1 MMSRGL
7 ARSRPG
13 APIWIGL
20 IWIGLVALLA
30 GNATANHINVITI
43 DGSINPASSDYLQ
56 GAIQQSESDG
66 AEMLLIEL
74 DTPGGLLSSTKDIIQ
89 AMLNA
94 EVPIVVFVSPK
105 GAWAASAGTF
115 ITLAGHIAAMAPG
128 TSIGAASPIS
138 ASGGGGTREED
149 HARSDVSME
158 KAEKMTMAFMESI
171 ATERKRNV
179 EWALSAVRE
188 AEAIPQEEALKLGVI
203 DLVAADRSDLLAQI
217 DGMEI
222 EMGGGLVVLDLEG
235 AEIRVIEMTGM
246 TKFFNFLASPDIAM
260 LLVMAGML
268 GLYVE
273 FQQPGMLVPGIF
285 GACCLVLAGFAF
297 QILPFSWIGLLVILV
312 GMALLVLEIFV
323 TSFGVLFSAGLIC
336 ILIGGTM
343 IFDMPEVSDLT
354 VSFWPVLVPLV
365 TGFAIVG
372 GVVVILVTRSIFR
385 SQTAGVDELLGLV
398 GETRTALSPDG
409 KVFIRG
415 EYWSATADQ
424 EIANGEPVEVTAVE
438 GMNLRVRRAASR
450 TGTDPNASG

>member
-1 MMSRGL
+1 MRLHGFVPSLR
-7 ARSRPG
+7 AV
-13 APIWIGL
+13 
-20 IWIGLVALLA
+20 VASLGLLA
-30 GNATANHINVITI
+30 LFAGSAWAGHINVITI

-56 GAIQQSESDG
+56 GAIAQSESDG
-66 AEMLLIEL
+66 AEALLIEL

-94 EVPIVVFVSPK
+94 EVPVIVFVSPK

-149 HARSDVSME
+149 DERSDVSME

-171 ATERKRNV
+171 ANERNRNV

-188 AEAIPQEEALKLGVI
+188 AEAIAQDEALELGVI
-203 DLVAADRSDLLAQI
+203 DLVASDRADLLKQI
-217 DGMEI
+217 NGMEI
-222 EMGGGLVVLDLEG
+222 EVGDEVAILDLDGVEVR
-235 AEIRVIEMTGM
+235 AIEMTGM

-268 GLYVE
+268 GLYIE
-273 FQQPGMLVPGIF
+273 FQQPGMLVPGIL
-285 GACCLVLAGFAF
+285 GAFCLVLAGFAF
-297 QILPFSWIGLLVILV
+297 QILPFSWIGLLVMLV

-323 TSFGVLFSAGLIC
+323 TSFGVLFTLGIIC
-336 ILIGGTM
+336 VLVGGTM

-354 VSFWPVLVPLV
+354 VSFWSVLVPLV

-372 GVVVILVTRSIFR
+372 AVVVLLVTRSLFR
-385 SQTAGVDELLGLV
+385 SQTAGVDDLLGLI
-398 GETRTALSPDG
+398 GETRTALTPEG

-424 EIANGEPVEVTAVE
+424 EIASGESVEVTAVE
-438 GMNLRVRRAASR
+438 GMSLRVRRALSSSR
-450 TGTDPNASG
+450 TDPDATG

>member
-1 MMSRGL
+1 MRLRGFVPSL
-7 ARSRPG
+7 RA
-13 APIWIGL
+13 
-20 IWIGLVALLA
+20 VATSLGLLA
-30 GNATANHINVITI
+30 LFAGSAWAGHINVITI

-56 GAIQQSESDG
+56 GAIAQSESDG
-66 AEMLLIEL
+66 AEALLIEL

-94 EVPIVVFVSPK
+94 KVPVIVFVSPK

-149 HARSDVSME
+149 DERSDVSME

-171 ATERKRNV
+171 ANERKRNV

-188 AEAIPQEEALKLGVI
+188 AEAIAQDEALKLGVI
-203 DLVAADRSDLLAQI
+203 DLVADDRADLLKQI
-217 DGMEI
+217 NGMEI
-222 EMGGGLVVLDLEG
+222 EVGNEVAILDLDGVEV
-235 AEIRVIEMTGM
+235 RTIEMTGM
-246 TKFFNFLASPDIAM
+246 TKFFNFLASPDIAV

-268 GLYVE
+268 GLYIE
-273 FQQPGMLVPGIF
+273 FQQPGMLVPGIL
-285 GACCLVLAGFAF
+285 GAFCLVLAGFAF
-297 QILPFSWIGLLVILV
+297 QILPFSWIGLLVMLV

-323 TSFGVLFSAGLIC
+323 TSFGVLFTLGIIC
-336 ILIGGTM
+336 VLVGGTM

-354 VSFWPVLVPLV
+354 VSFWSVLVPLV

-372 GVVVILVTRSIFR
+372 GVVVLMVTRSIFGA
-385 SQTAGVDELLGLV
+385 QTAGVDELLGLI
-398 GETRTALSPDG
+398 GETRTPLTPEG

-424 EIANGEPVEVTAVE
+424 EIASGESVEVTAVE
-438 GMNLRVRRAASR
+438 GMSLRVRRALSSSR
-450 TGTDPNASG
+450 TDPDATG

>member
-1 MMSRGL
+1 MRLHGFVPSLR
-7 ARSRPG
+7 AV
-13 APIWIGL
+13 
-20 IWIGLVALLA
+20 VASLGLLA
-30 GNATANHINVITI
+30 LFAGSAWAGHINVITI

-56 GAIQQSESDG
+56 GAIRQSESDG
-66 AEMLLIEL
+66 AEALLIEL

-94 EVPIVVFVSPK
+94 EVPVIVFVSPK

-149 HARSDVSME
+149 DERSDVSME

-171 ATERKRNV
+171 ANERNRNV

-188 AEAIPQEEALKLGVI
+188 AEAIAQDEALELGVI
-203 DLVAADRSDLLAQI
+203 DLVASDRADLLKQI
-217 DGMEI
+217 NGMEI
-222 EMGGGLVVLDLEG
+222 EVGDEVAILDLDGVEVR
-235 AEIRVIEMTGM
+235 AIEMTGM

-268 GLYVE
+268 GLYIE
-273 FQQPGMLVPGIF
+273 FQQPGMLVPGIL
-285 GACCLVLAGFAF
+285 GAFCLVLAGFAF
-297 QILPFSWIGLLVILV
+297 QILPFSWIGLLVMLV

-323 TSFGVLFSAGLIC
+323 TSFGVLFTLGIIC
-336 ILIGGTM
+336 VLVGGTM

-354 VSFWPVLVPLV
+354 VSFWSVLVPLV

-372 GVVVILVTRSIFR
+372 AVVVLLVTRSLFR
-385 SQTAGVDELLGLV
+385 SQTAGVDELLGLI
-398 GETRTALSPDG
+398 GETRTALTPEG

-424 EIANGEPVEVTAVE
+424 EIASGESVEVTAVE
-438 GMNLRVRRAASR
+438 GMSLRVRRALSSSR
-450 TGTDPNASG
+450 TDPDATG

>member
-1 MMSRGL
+1 MMPRRLIPSLRT
-7 ARSRPG
+7 
-13 APIWIGL
+13 GL
-20 IWIGLVALLA
+20 IWLGLLA
-30 GNATANHINVITI
+30 LFAGSATARHINVITI

-66 AEMLLIEL
+66 AEMLLLEL

-94 EVPIVVFVSPK
+94 KVPVVVFVSPK

-138 ASGGGGTREED
+138 VSGGGGTREED
-149 HARSDVSME
+149 NERSDVSME

-188 AEAIPQEEALKLGVI
+188 AEAIPQDEALELGVI

-217 DGMEI
+217 NGMEI
-222 EMGGGLVVLDLEG
+222 EMGGEQIVLDLDG
-235 AEIRVIEMTGM
+235 AEVRIIEMTAM

-268 GLYVE
+268 GLYIE
-273 FQQPGMLVPGIF
+273 FQQPGMVVPGVL
-285 GACCLVLAGFAF
+285 GAFCLVLAGFAF
-297 QILPFSWIGLLVILV
+297 QILPFSWIGLLVMLV

-323 TSFGVLFSAGLIC
+323 TSFGALFTLGIIC
-336 ILIGGTM
+336 ILVGGTM
-343 IFDMPEVSDLT
+343 IFDMPELSDLT
-354 VSFWPVLVPLV
+354 VSFWSVLVPLV

-372 GVVVILVTRSIFR
+372 GVVVLLVTRSIFR
-385 SQTAGVDELLGLV
+385 SQTAGVDELLGLI
-398 GETRTALSPDG
+398 GETRTPLTPKG

-438 GMNLRVRRAASR
+438 GMNLRVRRAVSR
-450 TGTDPNASG
+450 SRADPDAIG

>member
-1 MMSRGL
+1 MTLRGWVSSL
-7 ARSRPG
+7 R
-13 APIWIGL
+13 
-20 IWIGLVALLA
+20 VAAASFGLLA
-30 GNATANHINVITI
+30 LFAGGAAASHINVITI

-56 GAIQQSESDG
+56 GAIRQSESDG
-66 AEMLLIEL
+66 AEALLIEL

-94 EVPIVVFVSPK
+94 KVPVIVFVSPK

-149 HARSDVSME
+149 DERSDVSME

-171 ATERKRNV
+171 ANERKRNV

-188 AEAIPQEEALKLGVI
+188 AEAIAQDEALKLGVI
-203 DLVAADRSDLLAQI
+203 DLVAADRADLLVQI
-217 DGMEI
+217 NGMEV
-222 EMGGGLVVLDLEG
+222 EVEGELVTLDLDG
-235 AEIRVIEMTGM
+235 AEVRIIEMTGM

-273 FQQPGMLVPGIF
+273 FQQPGMLVPGIL
-285 GACCLVLAGFAF
+285 GAFCLVLAGFAF
-297 QILPFSWIGLLVILV
+297 QILPFSWIGLLVMLV

-323 TSFGVLFSAGLIC
+323 TSFGVLFTLGIIC
-336 ILIGGTM
+336 VLVGGTM

-354 VSFWPVLVPLV
+354 VSFWEVLVPLV

-372 GVVVILVTRSIFR
+372 GAVVLLVTRSIFR
-385 SQTAGVDELLGLV
+385 SQTAGVDELLGLI
-398 GETRTALSPDG
+398 GEARTPLTPEG

-415 EYWSATADQ
+415 EYWTARGDQ
-424 EIANGEPVEVTAVE
+424 EIASGEPVEVTAVE
-438 GMNLRVRRAASR
+438 GMSLLVRRAASR
-450 TGTDPNASG
+450 SRANPDETS

>member
-1 MMSRGL
+1 MRLHGFVPSLR
-7 ARSRPG
+7 AV
-13 APIWIGL
+13 
-20 IWIGLVALLA
+20 VASLGLLA
-30 GNATANHINVITI
+30 LFAGSAWAGHINVITI

-56 GAIQQSESDG
+56 GAIRQSESDG
-66 AEMLLIEL
+66 AEALLIEL

-94 EVPIVVFVSPK
+94 EVPVIVFVSPK

-149 HARSDVSME
+149 DERSDVSME

-171 ATERKRNV
+171 ANERNRNV

-188 AEAIPQEEALKLGVI
+188 AEAIAQDEALKLGVI
-203 DLVAADRSDLLAQI
+203 DLVASDRADLLKQI
-217 DGMEI
+217 NGMEI
-222 EMGGGLVVLDLEG
+222 EVGDEVAILDLDGVEV
-235 AEIRVIEMTGM
+235 RTIEMTGM

-268 GLYVE
+268 GLYIE
-273 FQQPGMLVPGIF
+273 FQQPGMLVPGIL
-285 GACCLVLAGFAF
+285 GAFCLVLAGFAF
-297 QILPFSWIGLLVILV
+297 QILPFSWIGLLVMLV

-323 TSFGVLFSAGLIC
+323 TSFGVLFTLGIIC
-336 ILIGGTM
+336 VLVGGTM

-354 VSFWPVLVPLV
+354 VSFWSVLVPLV

-372 GVVVILVTRSIFR
+372 AVVVLLVTRSLFR
-385 SQTAGVDELLGLV
+385 SQTAGVDELLGLI
-398 GETRTALSPDG
+398 GETRTALTPEG

-424 EIANGEPVEVTAVE
+424 EIASGESVEVTAVE
-438 GMNLRVRRAASR
+438 GMSLRVRRAI
-450 TGTDPNASG
+450 